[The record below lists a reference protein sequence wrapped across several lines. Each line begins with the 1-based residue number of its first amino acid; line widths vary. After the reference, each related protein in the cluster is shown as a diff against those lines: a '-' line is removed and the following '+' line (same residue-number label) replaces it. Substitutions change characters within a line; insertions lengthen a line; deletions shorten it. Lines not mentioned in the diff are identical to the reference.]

1 MIANVME
8 EELAH
13 GSNIVKELPE
23 ILLHHQLLLV
33 IQPVELVQLV
43 GKIPNVQA
51 AVQVDI
57 Y

>member
-1 MIANVME
+1 MIVNVME

-23 ILLHHQLLLV
+23 ILLHHQLLLA

-43 GKIPNVQA
+43 GKIQNVQA